1 MIESEA
7 DVADTYIPPTVERGI
22 WSLIFGQYAKCI
34 CTTRPLDVLPGGDQ
48 GGQRSTTRRKQNRN
62 QSQFEWEFPGQLYS
76 YAEHIKLHKTV
87 MFQSRLEKD
96 THSCSL
102 SLSLFSFYL
111 SLNTQKSESFWHSTM
126 NAICKIRWGVEAASP
141 TKYANFLHTHKAKE
155 MTGNNFTEM
164 PLTLSLSYS
173 FPPLCRWTVHGFHFL
188 CEKFTGLNA
197 WIIRK
202 FWPKFN

>member
-1 MIESEA
+1 MLQIHIFPNSRTRNLISDFHAICKVHMHDTSVRCTARGGGAGGEEHNKKEA
-7 DVADTYIPPTVERGI
+7 KPKPKPVRVRIPWAT
-22 WSLIFGQYAKCI
+22 LFI
-34 CTTRPLDVLPGGDQ
+34 CR
-48 GGQRSTTRRKQNRN
+48 
-62 QSQFEWEFPGQLYS
+62 
-76 YAEHIKLHKTV
+76 AHKTAQNCHV
-87 MFQSRLEKD
+87 SVETRKG
-96 THSCSL
+96 HSLVL
-102 SLSLFSFYL
+102 SLSFSLSVYL

-164 PLTLSLSYS
+164 RLPLSLLLR
-173 FPPLCRWTVHGFHFL
+173 PPLCRWTVHGFHFL